1 MRARSKALTCQRRE
15 GLVMLLSGRRLT
27 KLTGDRDPPHLAWP
41 ALLLLAPGE
50 LGPIVGTIGNV
61 GRTEAPRL

>member
-1 MRARSKALTCQRRE
+1 
-15 GLVMLLSGRRLT
+15 MLLSGRRLT